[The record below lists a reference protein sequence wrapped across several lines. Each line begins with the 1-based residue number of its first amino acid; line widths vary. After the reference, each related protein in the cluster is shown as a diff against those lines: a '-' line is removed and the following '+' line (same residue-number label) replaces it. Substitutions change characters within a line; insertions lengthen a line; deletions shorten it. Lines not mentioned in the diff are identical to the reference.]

1 MRYPASEKLEIIR
14 LVERSHLP
22 VRRTLDKL
30 GLRRARVASSGPASP
45 QGGPVKPRRPQGTP
59 GKTRRRAKDRIAS
72 IRSGGA
78 PPASP
83 EDTLFEVVWG
93 SLSELEAA
101 DEEGPL

>member
-1 MRYPASEKLEIIR
+1 MTPSLY
-14 LVERSHLP
+14 
-22 VRRTLDKL
+22 L
-30 GLRRARVASSGPASP
+30 GLRRARVVSSGPASP

-83 EDTLFEVVWG
+83 EDTLFEVVC
-93 SLSELEAA
+93 
-101 DEEGPL
+101 EEVFRNWKPRTRRVRFDLYPSTVA